1 MLNYKKLGFEN
12 TKKMYQEALKKNY
25 ALPGY
30 NVSNMEQIQAVLSA
44 CLHTQNSVVM
54 QISKKAYE
62 YIGEKLI
69 APMIAG
75 AILQMKEDA
84 KKMKLKPITVALHL
98 DHGDSFELCV
108 SAIKNGFSSVM
119 IDGSHLDYKE
129 NVKLTKKVVNFAHKY
144 SVTVEGEL
152 GVLAGVEDD
161 VSADENVYTRPED
174 VEDFVNKTGVD
185 SLAIAVGTSHGA
197 YKFKPGQQP
206 KIRLDILRAVEKRL
220 KNFPI
225 VLHGSSSIHQDA
237 IKKINQYGGKMPD
250 AIGIDAKQVREASK
264 TPVCKV
270 NIDSDSR
277 VTMSA
282 SIRESFVKSPE
293 VFDPRAY
300 LGIAREDLLK
310 MYMKK
315 NIEVLGCGRKTA
327 K

>member
-1 MLNYKKLGFEN
+1 MLSYKKFGFVN
-12 TKKMYQEALKKNY
+12 TKKMYAEALKKNY

-44 CLHTQNSVVM
+44 CLRTQNSVVL

-69 APMIAG
+69 APMVSG

-84 KKMKLKPITVALHL
+84 KKMKLKPISVALHL
-98 DHGDSFELCV
+98 DHGDSYELCV

-119 IDGSHLDYKE
+119 IDASHFSYKE

-144 SVTVEGEL
+144 NVTVEAEL

-161 VSADENVYTRPED
+161 VSAKEHVYTKSEE
-174 VEDFVNKTGVD
+174 VEDFVAKTGVD

-197 YKFKPGQQP
+197 YKFKLGQQP
-206 KIRLDILRAVEKRL
+206 KIRLDILKSIEKKL

-225 VLHGSSSIHQDA
+225 VLHGASSIPVESLD
-237 IKKINQYGGKMPD
+237 KINKNGGKISN
-250 AIGIDAKQVREASK
+250 AVGIDPKQVRVAAK
-264 TPVCKV
+264 TAVCKV

-277 VTMSA
+277 VTTTA

-293 VFDPRAY
+293 VFDPRFY
-300 LGIAREDLLK
+300 LGQAREDLLN
-310 MYMKK
+310 MYVKK
-315 NIEVLGCGRKTA
+315 NVEVLGCGRKL